1 MQYKVLAQQEFAHAH
16 YKIVPIRYED
26 RIAIMQWRN
35 EQIYHLR
42 QQKPLTL
49 ADQENYFTNVV
60 SGLFE
65 QEQPNQILFSYLE
78 NDQCIGYGGL
88 VHINW
93 NDQHA
98 EISFIMD
105 TALEQEA
112 FSEHWTIYLS
122 LIEKVAFGALKLHKI
137 FTYAFDVR
145 PHLYPVLEA
154 AGFKKEAVLK
164 DHCFFNNQFKN
175 VSIHAKYQTAF
186 ELRRAVPADVDVTF
200 NWATDAVVRRYALS
214 QNAIAFDDHKAWF
227 ASKISNE
234 QVFYYLAFV
243 DHEPIGSIRFDV
255 FSDEVVISY
264 LIDPKHHG
272 KGWGKKILED
282 GMIQFDSDAHT
293 APVVGIVKTD
303 NVASL
308 KIFRDLHFREE
319 RIDDN
324 TVKFTRR

>member
-1 MQYKVLAQQEFAHAH
+1 MQYKVLAQQEFTHAH

-105 TALEQEA
+105 TALEQKA
-112 FSEHWTIYLS
+112 FSEHWTIYLT
-122 LIEKVAFGALKLHKI
+122 LIEKVAFETLKLHKI
-137 FTYAFDVR
+137 FTYAFDLR

-175 VSIHAKYQTAF
+175 VVIHAKYKTIF
-186 ELRRAVPADVDVTF
+186 ELRKAVPADVDITF
-200 NWATDAVVRRYALS
+200 SWATDAVVRKYALS

-227 ASKISNE
+227 ASKILNE

-255 FSDEVVISY
+255 FADEVVISY

-272 KGWGKKILED
+272 KGWGKKILEE
-282 GMIQFDSDAHT
+282 GMMQFDSDAHPV
-293 APVVGIVKTD
+293 PVVGIVKTD

-324 TVKFTRR
+324 TVKFTRK